1 MTDKNSELIKR
12 ISDYITS
19 QTEKLNKNELKKV
32 VGEIFDDVT
41 KSKKKNPDAKKRP
54 PSEYNNYI
62 KEYMAILKAD
72 PANKMN
78 AIEKMKHITLLWKEH
93 KKQKEE
99 VNKENEIQE
108 VKEEE
113 EIQEV
118 KEEEI
123 QEVKEEEIQ
132 EVKEEE
138 IQEDKEEVKP
148 NGKTPRKGLGAVKK

>member
-41 KSKKKNPDAKKRP
+41 KLKKKNPDAKKRP

-62 KEYMAILKAD
+62 KEHMAILKAD
-72 PANKMN
+72 PTNKMN

-99 VNKENEIQE
+99 VKEEDEIQE
-108 VKEEE
+108 VKEVKEE
-113 EIQEV
+113 KEIQEV
-118 KEEEI
+118 KEDE
-123 QEVKEEEIQ
+123 
-132 EVKEEE
+132 
-138 IQEDKEEVKP
+138 KP
-148 NGKTPRKGLGAVKK
+148 KGKTPRKGLGAVKK

>member
-19 QTEKLNKNELKKV
+19 QTEKINKNELKKV

-41 KSKKKNPDAKKRP
+41 KLKKKNPDAKKRP

-62 KEYMAILKAD
+62 KEHMAILKAD
-72 PANKMN
+72 PTNKMN

-99 VNKENEIQE
+99 VKEEDEIQE
-108 VKEEE
+108 VKEVKEE
-113 EIQEV
+113 KEIQEV
-118 KEEEI
+118 KEDE
-123 QEVKEEEIQ
+123 
-132 EVKEEE
+132 
-138 IQEDKEEVKP
+138 KP
-148 NGKTPRKGLGAVKK
+148 KGKTPRKGLGAVKK

>member
-41 KSKKKNPDAKKRP
+41 KLKKKNPDAKKRP

-62 KEYMAILKAD
+62 KEHMAILKAD
-72 PANKMN
+72 PTNKMN

-99 VNKENEIQE
+99 VKEEDEIQE
-108 VKEEE
+108 VK
-113 EIQEV
+113 

-123 QEVKEEEIQ
+123 QEVKEDE
-132 EVKEEE
+132 
-138 IQEDKEEVKP
+138 KP
-148 NGKTPRKGLGAVKK
+148 KGKTPRKGLGVVKK

>member
-19 QTEKLNKNELKKV
+19 QTEKINKNELKKA

-41 KSKKKNPDAKKRP
+41 KLKKKNPDAKKRP

-62 KEYMAILKAD
+62 KEHMAILKAD
-72 PANKMN
+72 PTNKMN

-99 VNKENEIQE
+99 VKEEEIKE
-108 VKEEE
+108 VKEEEEEE

-123 QEVKEEEIQ
+123 LKS
-132 EVKEEE
+132 
-138 IQEDKEEVKP
+138 
-148 NGKTPRKGLGAVKK
+148 KTPRKGLGAVKK

>member
-19 QTEKLNKNELKKV
+19 QTEKINKNELKKV

-41 KSKKKNPDAKKRP
+41 KLKKKNPDAKKRP

-62 KEYMAILKAD
+62 KEHMAILKAD
-72 PANKMN
+72 PTNKMN

-99 VNKENEIQE
+99 VKEEDEIQE
-108 VKEEE
+108 VKEVKEE
-113 EIQEV
+113 KEIQEV
-118 KEEEI
+118 KEN
-123 QEVKEEEIQ
+123 K
-132 EVKEEE
+132 
-138 IQEDKEEVKP
+138 KP
-148 NGKTPRKGLGAVKK
+148 KGKTPRKGL

>member
-19 QTEKLNKNELKKV
+19 QTEKINKNELKKV

-41 KSKKKNPDAKKRP
+41 KLKKKNPDAKKRP

-62 KEYMAILKAD
+62 KEHMAILKAD
-72 PANKMN
+72 PTNKMN

-99 VNKENEIQE
+99 V
-108 VKEEE
+108 
-113 EIQEV
+113 

-132 EVKEEE
+132 EVKEDE
-138 IQEDKEEVKP
+138 KP
-148 NGKTPRKGLGAVKK
+148 KGKTPRKGLGAVKK